1 MNGGLIVPN
10 FSEYCSLQFVISF
23 ILFLKMDYV
32 CLFVCLFVRSGT
44 GTSLYGILIPALEK
58 NDGI

>member
-1 MNGGLIVPN
+1 MADFSQLLRVLPPAICDFFYFVFEDGL
-10 FSEYCSLQFVISF
+10 
-23 ILFLKMDYV
+23 
-32 CLFVCLFVRSGT
+32 CLFVCSFVRSGT